1 MTKFTSSDF
10 KRLAAHLVEYAAEF
24 QEPAEAE
31 LVGRTAEAFRQ
42 ASEGKSLDDA
52 FGQKRGRG
60 RPRTGKPGKHFELA
74 QRVFHLRQSG
84 LSWVAVCH
92 EIEWQADQRDL
103 QRILDRELPHVLA
116 DMAKRLARGA
126 YSSN

>member
-1 MTKFTSSDF
+1 MTKFTKGDF
-10 KRLAAHLVEYAAEF
+10 KRLAADLGEYAEEF
-24 QEPAEAE
+24 QTSAEAE
-31 LVGRTAEAFRQ
+31 LIRRTAEAFRQ

-52 FGQKRGRG
+52 FGQRRGRG
-60 RPRTGKPGKHFELA
+60 RPKTGKPGKHFEIA
-74 QRVFHLRQSG
+74 QRVFHFRQSG
-84 LSWVAVCH
+84 LSWMAICR